1 MAALG
6 INCFLLSGCLS
17 LLVSSGSVVPT
28 TDETQTRLTFEDVS
42 KVGQDATRRD
52 SDPLPIQ
59 NHTPGLEIGRT
70 SAPESSDP
78 IFNSSSRSLISTPA
92 EPPEASK
99 STIQAT
105 LMATQSQR
113 AAAYTSPA
121 NWDLSSW
128 TTTPEAP
135 RTSSISGSKGN
146 STPVHSPETS
156 RGPAPTGSL
165 KPEDLSD
172 RRSPLSS
179 PETSTSVPDSTPT
192 LIQGHTILSALNT
205 SLTGKVNLTNSIS
218 TPEAPRAT
226 IWSTPVPI
234 QSHKSTAV
242 TSWTSNSNS
251 TRLVSTADPPQ
262 STRSGSESTSI
273 PTQSHRPPPGFG
285 TTQTREAP
293 GLASWPPVTSPPA
306 FGTTVRTD
314 QPGAPTATRS
324 PSSTSAVT
332 SSSQT
337 TTRAPCVSPK
347 DPPVSENQS
356 CSPRGVVKP
365 CLVAI
370 ACLAALA
377 TIFMVSTIVL
387 CAKLSTRNYK
397 PRKAQDQTEMT
408 FMSSLLPERNYEGVR
423 RQRSPVSNGV
433 LVLHSAGGDSD
444 DGMDDNLT
452 LSSFLPEGD
461 RCV

>member
-17 LLVSSGSVVPT
+17 LLVSSASVVPT
-28 TDETQTRLTFEDVS
+28 TDETQTRLTFEEVS
-42 KVGQDATRRD
+42 KVGQDATKRD

-59 NHTPGLEIGRT
+59 NHTPGFETGRT

-78 IFNSSSRSLISTPA
+78 IFNSSSGSLISTPA
-92 EPPEASK
+92 KPPEASK
-99 STIQAT
+99 STIQST
-105 LMATQSQR
+105 LVATQSQKT
-113 AAAYTSPA
+113 AAYTSPA
-121 NWDLSSW
+121 NWNLSSL
-128 TTTPEAP
+128 TTTPEAA

-165 KPEDLSD
+165 KPEDLSA

-179 PETSTSVPDSTPT
+179 PETSSSVPDATPT
-192 LIQGHTILSALNT
+192 PIQGHTILSASNT
-205 SLTGKVNLTNSIS
+205 SLANSIS

-226 IWSTPVPI
+226 IWSTPLPI
-234 QSHKSTAV
+234 QSHKSPPV
-242 TSWTSNSNS
+242 TSWTTNSNP

-262 STRSGSESTSI
+262 STRSGSESTPI
-273 PTQSHRPPPGFG
+273 PSQSHRPPPGFG
-285 TTQTREAP
+285 TTPTREP
-293 GLASWPPVTSPPA
+293 PELPSGPPVTSPPA
-306 FGTTVRTD
+306 FGTTVR
-314 QPGAPTATRS
+314 PGAPTATRS
-324 PSSTSAVT
+324 PSSTSAGT
-332 SSSQT
+332 SSSPT

-347 DPPVSENQS
+347 NPPVSENQS

-397 PRKAQDQTEMT
+397 PRKVQDQTEMT
-408 FMSSLLPERNYEGVR
+408 FMSSLLPVRNYEGVR

-433 LVLHSAGGDSD
+433 LVLHGAGGDSD
-444 DGMDDNLT
+444 DDMDDNLT